1 MMWGHAST
9 LFGEFLD
16 MEAIMPKITILIADD
31 HQLIRKGLRI
41 LLQSQEQFEVI
52 GEAENGI
59 ALLQCLQKI
68 RPDIILLDISMPDMT
83 GLEVAQQIQLQT
95 HSPHI
100 LLLTMYNTLAY
111 IEEALLLGVSGYVL
125 KDAAPHELF
134 IAIETI
140 MRGEVYLSPAI
151 SAQIMKGFQQKTPKS
166 SADQLLTQRQLEVL
180 RLVAKGCSSKE
191 IARELSISIKTIE
204 THRSQIMQRL
214 DIHNMTGLVRYAVK
228 MGLVD

>member
-1 MMWGHAST
+1 
-9 LFGEFLD
+9 
-16 MEAIMPKITILIADD
+16 MEAILPKTTILIADD

-41 LLQSQEQFEVI
+41 LLQSQAQFEVI

-59 ALLQCLQKI
+59 ALLQCLQKVQ
-68 RPDIILLDISMPDMT
+68 PDIILLDISMPDMT
-83 GLEVAQQIQLQT
+83 GLEVAQQIQLHA

-125 KDAAPHELF
+125 KDAAPNELF

-151 SAQIMKGFQQKTPKS
+151 SAQIMKGFQQKTPKL
-166 SADQLLTQRQLEVL
+166 SADQLLTQRQQEVL
-180 RLVAKGCSSKE
+180 RLVAKGSSSKE
-191 IARELSISIKTIE
+191 IARELGISIKTIE
-204 THRSQIMQRL
+204 THRSQMMQRL

>member
-1 MMWGHAST
+1 
-9 LFGEFLD
+9 
-16 MEAIMPKITILIADD
+16 MPKITILIADD

-41 LLQSQEQFEVI
+41 LLQSQEQFEVV

-68 RPDIILLDISMPDMT
+68 RPDILLLDISMPDMT
-83 GLEVAQQIQLQT
+83 GLEVAQQIQLQA
-95 HSPHI
+95 HPPHI
-100 LLLTMYNTLAY
+100 LFLTMYNTLAY

-151 SAQIMKGFQQKTPKS
+151 SAQIMKGFQQKTPKLS
-166 SADQLLTQRQLEVL
+166 VDQLLTQRQLEVL
-180 RLVAKGCSSKE
+180 RLVAKGSSSKE
-191 IARELSISIKTIE
+191 IARELGISIKTIE

>member
-1 MMWGHAST
+1 
-9 LFGEFLD
+9 
-16 MEAIMPKITILIADD
+16 MPKITILIADD
-31 HQLIRKGLRI
+31 HQLIRKGLRV

-83 GLEVAQQIQLQT
+83 GLEVAQQIQLQA
-95 HSPHI
+95 HPPHI
-100 LLLTMYNTLAY
+100 LFLTMYNTLAY
-111 IEEALLLGVSGYVL
+111 IEEALMLGVSGYVL

-151 SAQIMKGFQQKTPKS
+151 SAQIMKGFQQKTPKL
-166 SADQLLTQRQLEVL
+166 SADQLLTQRQQEVL
-180 RLVAKGCSSKE
+180 KLVAKGSSSKE
-191 IARELSISIKTIE
+191 IARELGVSIKTIE
-204 THRSQIMQRL
+204 THRSQMMQRL

>member
-1 MMWGHAST
+1 
-9 LFGEFLD
+9 
-16 MEAIMPKITILIADD
+16 MPKITILIADD